1 MAVEVKRDLNG
12 RLKREEVAKMI
23 REVVVDTNVERVRK
37 NAKRIEGEHKKRG
50 R

>member
-12 RLKREEVAKMI
+12 RLEREELAKMM
-23 REVVVDTNVERVRK
+23 REVVDTNVERVRK
-37 NAKRIEGEHKKRG
+37 NAKRIEGEHKKQG